1 MLSQRGLHIGF
12 VAALLAIFFLLR
24 AAPKSPADR
33 AVAWLVAWAGVYLVF
48 ILWQRWRI
56 HFDDI
61 SPRLLLPALIP
72 LLLALATWTGARLP
86 PVSVRFAPWFAVA
99 ALALATG
106 REIQIAQ
113 NTEPVNLAKRIEF
126 SPRLVVV
133 RDRLEPDDLV
143 IGNDPLDVAF
153 YLRRTNII
161 SFSPYPYSDYPSYSP
176 LIKFLDAHAEKYR
189 RAFIVS
195 RDFSRGDDDLLRA
208 DFGPFILDLLRG
220 REANYPRLHR
230 VGVFGDTF
238 VFKIEKVIR

>member
-1 MLSQRGLHIGF
+1 MPAAAVRF
-12 VAALLAIFFLLR
+12 VPCL
-24 AAPKSPADR
+24 
-33 AVAWLVAWAGVYLVF
+33 AVAIVG
-48 ILWQRWRI
+48 I
-56 HFDDI
+56 
-61 SPRLLLPALIP
+61 
-72 LLLALATWTGARLP
+72 
-86 PVSVRFAPWFAVA
+86 AV
-99 ALALATG
+99 G
-106 REIQIAQ
+106 REVAIAR
-113 NTEPVNLAKRIEF
+113 NREPVDLAKNIEY
-126 SPRLVVV
+126 SPRLVIV
-133 RDRLEPDDLV
+133 RDRLAPDDVV